1 LQCTF
6 SGVIVN
12 NNSNNGGISG
22 KLNEHFAEVKTEMSD
37 DCLHSVYIRPI
48 CFWFCMKDHKYTWFL
63 QFSWF
68 WIS

>member
-1 LQCTF
+1 MAASEKVDLEMRR
-6 SGVIVN
+6 
-12 NNSNNGGISG
+12 ISG
-22 KLNEHFAEVKTEMSD
+22 KLKTEMSD

-48 CFWFCMKDHKYTWFL
+48 RFWFCMKDHKYTWFL